1 MTAYTCI
8 NGQTIFDVV
17 LNTYGTL
24 DRIGKL
30 MADNN
35 WPDVA
40 TYPNAGQVLYFDET
54 LINVVDTSNL
64 AQSYS
69 PAAGE
74 LQLKYAT
81 R

>member
-1 MTAYTCI
+1 MTAYNCI
-8 NGQTIFDVV
+8 NNQTIFDVA

-24 DRIGKL
+24 DRVGKL
-30 MADNN
+30 MGDNN
-35 WPDVA
+35 WTDVT
-40 TYPNAGQVLYFDET
+40 TYPTAGQVLYFDET
-54 LINVVDTSNL
+54 LVNVIDTSNL

-69 PAAGE
+69 PSAGE

>member
-1 MTAYTCI
+1 MTAYNCI
-8 NGQTIFDVV
+8 NGQTIFDVA

-24 DRIGKL
+24 DKVGKL
-30 MADNN
+30 MVDNN
-35 WPDVA
+35 WTDIT
-40 TYPNAGQVLYFDET
+40 TYPELGDVLYFDET
-54 LINVVDTSNL
+54 LVNVIDTSNL

-69 PAAGE
+69 PAAKE

>member
-1 MTAYTCI
+1 MSYFTCI
-8 NGQTIFDVV
+8 ENQTIFDVC

-24 DRIGKL
+24 DRLGKL
-30 MADNN
+30 MGDNN
-35 WPDVA
+35 WADVT
-40 TYPNAGQVLYFDET
+40 TYPSAGQVLYFDET
-54 LINVVDTSNL
+54 LINVIDTTNL

-69 PAAGE
+69 PSAGD